1 MGPDIARK
9 RQENGCKHM
18 HSDPRSLSRAHFS
31 SLETAQV
38 TKWSLSLLLT
48 FTSLHFSVNLREG
61 PRYRGG
67 GRGGCWSYRCHGM
80 GRRCS
85 ASGDPHHAITGS
97 AGALA
102 VVHNDMRSKIKDGAG
117 TRASS
122 TARDHTN
129 VQWVG
134 RSRPLLVHRD
144 RRVLARIGRHTVD
157 LLNGV
162 DHWVRHHDLH
172 RHRLAP
178 HRSCA
183 GNIEMV
189 LGIHDEVVGLLARV
203 KSTAKYTLDAVHRD
217 IRSETR
223 LLSVTTDT
231 AAHVGRQL
239 ESGSAARIVTA
250 AHAVAVLDI
259 VIPDLARIRGV
270 ALARVISNTLQLTS
284 HSVLNNADQIEFAE
298 GTRPIASAVQL
309 ANIDAID
316 IGSHARQ
323 IAVAVEGGTIFL
335 VANHLDVFDAK
346 TARVTVA
353 DNIGTIGSAHH
364 LPAETAIEIVDT
376 LYLSVSRCLHHPHF
390 GTFIRIIA

>member
-1 MGPDIARK
+1 
-9 RQENGCKHM
+9 
-18 HSDPRSLSRAHFS
+18 
-31 SLETAQV
+31 
-38 TKWSLSLLLT
+38 
-48 FTSLHFSVNLREG
+48 
-61 PRYRGG
+61 
-67 GRGGCWSYRCHGM
+67 
-80 GRRCS
+80 
-85 ASGDPHHAITGS
+85 
-97 AGALA
+97 
-102 VVHNDMRSKIKDGAG
+102 
-117 TRASS
+117 
-122 TARDHTN
+122 
-129 VQWVG
+129 
-134 RSRPLLVHRD
+134 
-144 RRVLARIGRHTVD
+144 
-157 LLNGV
+157 
-162 DHWVRHHDLH
+162 
-172 RHRLAP
+172 
-178 HRSCA
+178 
-183 GNIEMV
+183 MV
-189 LGIHDEVVGLLARV
+189 LGIHDEVIGLLARV

-284 HSVLNNADQIEFAE
+284 HSVLDNADQIEFAE

-309 ANIDAID
+309 ANIDAVD

-376 LYLSVSRCLHHPHF
+376 LNYDPLPEEE
-390 GTFIRIIA
+390 AE